1 MMALCC
7 RPLYSYPLCNE
18 HKPQIEQILNNREND
33 SVMQEYRILEYSP
46 RYPENNRMYL
56 NCCHDVIFKLQSIEC
71 VKSLSPNFKQKIEE
85 EPVEIE
91 MQQTQSVNGQS
102 HSNGEGIPLNQEP
115 SIVPCR
121 ECIKGKIIIP
131 PTSFKS

>member
-33 SVMQEYRILEYSP
+33 SVMQEYRKPEYTP
-46 RYPENNRMYL
+46 RYPENEMYL
-56 NCCHDVIFKLQSIEC
+56 SCCHDVIFKLQSIEC

>member
-1 MMALCC
+1 MMVLCC
-7 RPLYSYPLCNE
+7 SPLYSGPLCNE

-56 NCCHDVIFKLQSIEC
+56 SCCHDVIFKLQSIEC